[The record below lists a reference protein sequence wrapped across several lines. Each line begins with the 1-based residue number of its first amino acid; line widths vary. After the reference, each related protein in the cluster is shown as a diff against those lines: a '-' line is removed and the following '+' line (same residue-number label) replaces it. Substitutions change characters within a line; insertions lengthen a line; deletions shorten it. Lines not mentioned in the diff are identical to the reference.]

1 MMSQYASLRK
11 MAPNVNPTGQG
22 HRQAVGRGIFE
33 RERLKKAQG
42 GCGVNFFFNR
52 NWNKVQC
59 DKNLVSKRDMGIW
72 LL

>member
-1 MMSQYASLRK
+1 MMSQYASPRK

-52 NWNKVQC
+52 N
-59 DKNLVSKRDMGIW
+59 
-72 LL
+72 